1 MNIAFLIPELG
12 GGGAERVAQI
22 FGDYYIAR
30 GHNVYYF
37 IADMKIK
44 QDYPVKG
51 QIIQTNIKSST
62 DGNYSDIER
71 LMKLFLASF
80 KIRKLKMQ
88 YKIDVA
94 VSFMEEFSYLNVLS
108 KGKEAV
114 IAVMC
119 TVLSKREE
127 LNGFLYKK
135 GIVRFF
141 YSKADKT
148 VALAQYALND
158 MHSQYGIPL
167 KKLIKIPTP
176 AVDLGIKDKKNTW
189 TFGSKAVV
197 CVGRL
202 EPVKQHER
210 IIRAF
215 AYACQGEK
223 DARLIILGKGP
234 RLKYLR
240 NLCEKLHIEDYVVF
254 VGFTDNVPFY
264 LQNARVFV
272 MASKVEGL
280 PNSMIEA
287 MHYGVPVITTDSM
300 GGCSEIVKKPK
311 GMGDV
316 DSVVLCKYGILT
328 PNMPSEKF
336 RINSEISPEETALG
350 KAMQKV
356 MTDDKIYEKYRR
368 QSLKRAEMF
377 SMEKV
382 MERWNSIIE
391 GKQ

>member
-1 MNIAFLIPELG
+1 MNIGILIPELG

-22 FGDYYIAR
+22 FGNYYIAR

-37 IADMKIK
+37 IANTKIK

-51 QIIQTNIKSST
+51 QIIQTNIKSCT

-80 KIRKLKMQ
+80 KIRKLKMR

-108 KGKEAV
+108 KGKETV

-127 LNGFLYKK
+127 FNGFLYKK
-135 GIVRFF
+135 RIVRFF

-148 VALAQYALND
+148 VVLTQYALND
-158 MHSQYGIPL
+158 MHFRYGIPL
-167 KKLIKIPTP
+167 KKLIKLPTP
-176 AVDLGIKDKKNTW
+176 VADLEIKDNENAW
-189 TFGSKAVV
+189 SFGSKAVV

-202 EPVKQHER
+202 ELVKQHER

-215 AYACQGEK
+215 SYVCQWEI

-234 RLKYLR
+234 RLKSLR
-240 NLCEKLHIEDYVVF
+240 NLCEKLHIENHVVF
-254 VGFTDNVPFY
+254 AGFTENVPFY

-272 MASKVEGL
+272 MASKVEGF

-287 MHYGVPVITTDSM
+287 MHYGVPVITTDSF

-311 GMGDV
+311 GMGYV
-316 DSVVLCKYGILT
+316 NSVVFCKYGILT
-328 PNMPSEKF
+328 PNMPSGKF
-336 RINSEISPEETALG
+336 RINSKISEEEVILG
-350 KAMQKV
+350 EAMRKV
-356 MTDDKIYEKYRR
+356 ITEDNIYEKYRR

-377 SMEKV
+377 RVEKV
-382 MERWNSIIE
+382 MERWNNIIKE
-391 GKQ
+391 GQ